1 MSGYGIWKYFATTV
15 TAPLKQGESRASF
28 SDVNLARRQGARMK
42 PDGRIRVMEIIA
54 RMNVGGPATQ
64 VMGLSERLNPE
75 EFDHRLY
82 TGHIDVGECDHLGL
96 KGSAVR
102 VHPVPGLGR
111 SVTPSG
117 DCLALIRLMA
127 AMRDFRPH
135 IIHTRTAK
143 AGALGRMAARLSHAG
158 AARIHV
164 FHGHLLNG
172 YFTGPKRALYV
183 QSERILASMT
193 DRLVTVGSRV
203 RDELLDAR
211 IGRPE
216 QYVVIA
222 PGVRLGPIPD
232 RGAARTA
239 LGLPL
244 DAPVVAYVGRLTR
257 VKRPDRFV
265 ATARA
270 VLRQVPDCHFVVCG
284 GGELRGQVERDIEPI
299 RHSFHLLGW
308 RKDVESVY
316 SAADV
321 VLLTSDNEG
330 TPLTLVEAGM
340 AGTPAVSTRVG
351 SVAEIVQDGRTGLLA
366 GTDADELAAH
376 IVRMLSAPDLARQMG
391 EAARRWTTASFNV
404 ERLTT
409 DTEALYRSLGG
420 ERRGRQAAERTTRG
434 MNK

>member
-1 MSGYGIWKYFATTV
+1 
-15 TAPLKQGESRASF
+15 
-28 SDVNLARRQGARMK
+28 MK

-64 VMGLSERLNPE
+64 VSGLSEGLE
-75 EFDHRLY
+75 LKEFDHRLY
-82 TGHIDVGECDHLGL
+82 TGHVDADEGDHLNL
-96 KGSAVR
+96 KGPGAR
-102 VHPVPGLGR
+102 VHLIPTLGR
-111 SVTPSG
+111 SIKPS
-117 DCLALIRLMA
+117 DDYLALIRLTR

-135 IIHTRTAK
+135 VVHTRTAK
-143 AGALGRMAARLSHAG
+143 AGVLGRLAACLSGVG

-172 YFTGPKRALYV
+172 YFTRPKRALYV
-183 QSERILASMT
+183 RSERILASMT

-203 RDELLDAR
+203 RDELLEAR

-222 PGVRLGPIPD
+222 PGVRLGPVPD
-232 RGAARTA
+232 RGAARVA

-265 ATARA
+265 ATARS
-270 VLRQVPDCHFVVCG
+270 VLRQMPDCRFVVCG
-284 GGELRGQVERDIEPI
+284 GGELREQVERDIEPI
-299 RHSFHLLGW
+299 RHAFHLLGW
-308 RKDVESVY
+308 RKDVETVY

-366 GTDADELAAH
+366 GADAEELARYT
-376 IVRMLSAPDLARQMG
+376 VKLLSDPVLACRMG
-391 EAARRWTTASFNV
+391 EAARQWTGASFNV
-404 ERLTT
+404 ERLVA
-409 DTEALYRSLGG
+409 DTEALYRSLGA
-420 ERRGRQAAERTTRG
+420 ERRNHLVTTGIMGG

>member
-1 MSGYGIWKYFATTV
+1 
-15 TAPLKQGESRASF
+15 
-28 SDVNLARRQGARMK
+28 
-42 PDGRIRVMEIIA
+42 MEIIA

-64 VMGLSERLNPE
+64 VSGLSEGLDQE

-82 TGHIDVGECDHLGL
+82 TGHVGAGEGDHLDL
-96 KGSAVR
+96 KGPAVR
-102 VHPVPGLGR
+102 VHPIPGLGR
-111 SVTPSG
+111 SIRPS
-117 DCLALIRLMA
+117 DDYLALLRLTA
-127 AMRDFRPH
+127 AMRAFQPH
-135 IIHTRTAK
+135 VVHTRTTK
-143 AGALGRMAARLSHAG
+143 AGTLGRMAACLSRVS

-172 YFTGPKRALYV
+172 YFTRPKRALYV
-183 QSERILASMT
+183 RSERILASMT
-193 DRLVTVGSRV
+193 DRLVTVGSQV
-203 RDELLDAR
+203 RDELLEAR

-222 PGVRLGPIPD
+222 PGVRLGPVPE
-232 RGAARTA
+232 RGAARA
-239 LGLPL
+239 ELGLPP
-244 DAPVVAYVGRLTR
+244 DAPVVAYVGRLTQ

-270 VLRQVPDCHFVVCG
+270 VLRQVPGCHFVVCG
-284 GGELRGQVERDIEPI
+284 GGELREQIERDIDPI

-308 RKDVESVY
+308 RKDVETVY

-366 GTDADELAAH
+366 GADADELAGQV
-376 IVRMLSAPDLARQMG
+376 VRLLSDPDLARRMG
-391 EAARRWTTASFNV
+391 EAACRWTTTSFNV
-404 ERLTT
+404 ERLVA
-409 DTEALYRSLGG
+409 DTEALYRSLGTAH
-420 ERRGRQAAERTTRG
+420 RDRGATQPTTGG
-434 MNK
+434 MDR